1 MTETL
6 YSPRNDP
13 DPEMIPN
20 PEMIPKSTPKWFPFL
35 FTSTPKF
42 QFGVEFGDPFRVG
55 DHFEVGI
62 ISGAVDQVLWARE
75 TEQPTQTLVFTKTA
89 GRHNLRDSQPG
100 VNLIKLLHV

>member
-42 QFGVEFGDPFRVG
+42 QFGVDLGILSGLGITG
-55 DHFEVGI
+55 DH
-62 ISGAVDQVLWARE
+62 
-75 TEQPTQTLVFTKTA
+75 TKTA
-89 GRHNLRDSQPG
+89 GRHNLGDSQPG